1 MVKKLEDMSVKE
13 LRVEA
18 KAQGF
23 KKVSKLGKP
32 ALLEALGHRVVESTT
47 PPPSPITI
55 TVKPTDFVPPKQ
67 TRTRRAPTKETVGA
81 IESGVPIPVAPAK
94 AKYPLEALKSGETFL
109 VTCPAKDA
117 KKIRLNIMNAARRI
131 TKKTGAAFLVLV
143 WEQEKGVRCW
153 RMDYDEAREPEISTL
168 GATASEVNSQEPE
181 EKSIEFTDEVVQE
194 PQGEVV
200 EQLTQE
206 PLPDALT
213 DEIKELA
220 PPPIVA
226 PTPFKLFND

>member
-1 MVKKLEDMSVKE
+1 MVEKKLEDMTVKE

-23 KKVSKLGKP
+23 KKVSKLGKKL
-32 ALLEALGHRVVESTT
+32 LLEALGYVALVSTAPPLSPMDEPVIT
-47 PPPSPITI
+47 PHASE
-55 TVKPTDFVPPKQ
+55 KPTDLVPTKP

-117 KKIRLNIMNAARRI
+117 KKIRLNIMNAARRV

-143 WEQEKGVRCW
+143 WDQEKGVRCW
-153 RMDYDEAREPEISTL
+153 RTDYVESVQ
-168 GATASEVNSQEPE
+168 EVTPSE
-181 EKSIEFTDEVVQE
+181 EKPIELTDEVEKSQE

-206 PLPDALT
+206 PMPDAT
-213 DEIKELA
+213 DDSI